1 MNIKLN
7 NVDSVKY
14 RNLNI
19 NAIKL
24 NGKEVWRLGTTVN
37 GKPPLTLSNSAGVN
51 IRKYILYGNSV
62 QDGEPTPDN
71 PIDIDSVGD
80 LVIDETSEYY
90 GKYDIPITVLPF
102 ESHIGETAH
111 IYLDE
116 PLRKVGEYSDYID
129 FRNKKVVRNIQKLIL
144 DGTENWEMESV
155 SGKEYNNFYIA
166 TNPVGRAR
174 TDILSNKKTGDVNVS
189 TRTENNGF
197 ISFSTKLNITHLTDT
212 VDNWK
217 TLLST
222 WYTNENPLIINYI
235 LAAPIE
241 ETIDNLPVIGTNEG
255 TNTIMTGTTI
265 QPSNMSVT
273 YIKTKG

>member
-37 GKPPLTLSNSAGVN
+37 GKPPLTLSNSTGVN

-102 ESHIGETAH
+102 E
-111 IYLDE
+111 
-116 PLRKVGEYSDYID
+116 
-129 FRNKKVVRNIQKLIL
+129 
-144 DGTENWEMESV
+144 
-155 SGKEYNNFYIA
+155 
-166 TNPVGRAR
+166 
-174 TDILSNKKTGDVNVS
+174 
-189 TRTENNGF
+189 
-197 ISFSTKLNITHLTDT
+197 
-212 VDNWK
+212 
-217 TLLST
+217 
-222 WYTNENPLIINYI
+222 
-235 LAAPIE
+235 
-241 ETIDNLPVIGTNEG
+241 
-255 TNTIMTGTTI
+255 
-265 QPSNMSVT
+265 
-273 YIKTKG
+273 